1 MTTSDSDSGTD
12 SVPMYVREGPAALLG
27 RQHVV
32 LRCVLDGHRHVVWDE
47 RVVRERPK
55 AEGGDQYGDHE
66 SPACLT
72 FGGCRPFRAAPS

>member
-1 MTTSDSDSGTD
+1 MC
-12 SVPMYVREGPAALLG
+12 VREDPAAPLG

-32 LRCVLDGHRHVVWDE
+32 LRCVLDGHRHVVRDE

-55 AEGGDQYGDHE
+55 AEGGDQRGGGDQYGDHE

-72 FGGCRPFRAAPS
+72 FGGCCPFRAAPS